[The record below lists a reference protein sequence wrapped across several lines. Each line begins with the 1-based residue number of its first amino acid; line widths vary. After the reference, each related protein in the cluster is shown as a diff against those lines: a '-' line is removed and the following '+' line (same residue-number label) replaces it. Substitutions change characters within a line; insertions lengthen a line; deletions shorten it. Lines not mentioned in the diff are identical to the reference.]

1 MLRPHTQRSAADRLA
16 PWSTRARNQGLI
28 GQRIDSRH
36 GNDQERCS
44 SGQADSPHWE
54 RALPGPEDGVGR
66 DSERSSDE
74 EQPGQGL
81 RVEDVVDLA
90 TGTRNLGEVSQP
102 AGFEALGKA
111 DEHEGQQHCQWN
123 RDQRSQPRA
132 QSDGQRRVA
141 ACAAAAATM
150 IGCGSRLPVWAWV
163 NHMTGAR
170 NATTPATAGGRTNAA
185 KTCSHE
191 RRTVAEPSK
200 RRARRNRLADIA
212 APRQMIGR
220 TMAPVKNAVACSA
233 KGTPVP
239 LGVNVPT

>member
-1 MLRPHTQRSAADRLA
+1 MFVLRPHTQRSAADRLA

-102 AGFEALGKA
+102 AGFEALGKPMNTKGSSTA
-111 DEHEGQQHCQWN
+111 SGTATSGRN
-123 RDQRSQPRA
+123 RVPRA
-132 QSDGQRRVA
+132 TASDE
-141 ACAAAAATM
+141 
-150 IGCGSRLPVWAWV
+150 SL
-163 NHMTGAR
+163 H
-170 NATTPATAGGRTNAA
+170 
-185 KTCSHE
+185 
-191 RRTVAEPSK
+191 
-200 RRARRNRLADIA
+200 ARRQ
-212 APRQMIGR
+212 P
-220 TMAPVKNAVACSA
+220 P
-233 KGTPVP
+233 P
-239 LGVNVPT
+239 